1 MQELLQQAMDFLSTT
16 PNWFTEIK
24 LLILDKFGTP
34 GLIAATLLILSAVV
48 LLLLK
53 VMKISFDVIRYV
65 LIPATAITFVATYFL
80 PFSFVY
86 ILPVSVSLFSVV
98 LLVKG

>member
-1 MQELLQQAMDFLSTT
+1 MEELLQQAMEYFSTA
-16 PNWFTEIK
+16 PNWFADIK
-24 LLILDKFGTP
+24 QLILDRFGTP
-34 GLIAATLLILSAVV
+34 GLIAAVLVLLSAVV

-65 LIPATAITFVATYFL
+65 LVPSVAITFVATYFL